1 MMCRKRAQVL
11 VALCLV
17 LFLWQYFRAPTASIG
32 RFFWSPSL
40 LNARLEPLVTA
51 HCTVSVNSSAWF
63 KARYDAAVG
72 PLLTVQAQDLSPDVI
87 RWWLKLQGSQSGAQ
101 LQATIQSLFAIL
113 PSPTSSTWAAAQ
125 CRTCAVVGNS
135 GRLKGSSHGPQIDSH
150 DWVLRMNRAKIA
162 GFEVDVG
169 MRTTHHFMYPESA
182 VNLWPGVHLVLVP
195 FKPLDLKW
203 VASAFST
210 GELTHTYTRVKQFI
224 KADRNKVLI
233 LSPAFLKYIHDNWTQ
248 HHGKYPSTGFTALL
262 FALHACQ
269 QVSVFG
275 FGADTK
281 GNWHHYWEEN
291 RYSGAFRRTKVHDAD
306 VEFSIIKRLA
316 AEGRIFFYE

>member
-1 MMCRKRAQVL
+1 MLCRKRARVV
-11 VALCLV
+11 VALCLL
-17 LFLWQYFRAPTASIG
+17 LFLWQYFRAPTAGIG
-32 RFFWSPSL
+32 HFFWSPSL
-40 LNARLEPLVTA
+40 LDVRLQP

-63 KARYDAAVG
+63 NTRYDAAVG
-72 PLLTVQAQDLSPDVI
+72 PLLTVRAQNLSSDVI
-87 RWWLKLQGSQSGAQ
+87 HWWLKLQSSPSGAQ
-101 LQATIQSLFAIL
+101 LQATIQHLFAVL
-113 PSPTSSTWAAAQ
+113 PSPTSSTWDASQ

-135 GRLKGSSHGPQIDSH
+135 GRLKGSHHGPRIDSH
-150 DWVLRMNRAKIA
+150 DWVLSTY
-162 GFEVDVG
+162 
-169 MRTTHHFMYPESA
+169 MR
-182 VNLWPGVHLVLVP
+182 V
-195 FKPLDLKW
+195 
-203 VASAFST
+203 
-210 GELTHTYTRVKQFI
+210 RQFI
-224 KADRNKVLI
+224 KADKNKVLI

-248 HHGKYPSTGFTALL
+248 RHGKYPSTGFTTLL